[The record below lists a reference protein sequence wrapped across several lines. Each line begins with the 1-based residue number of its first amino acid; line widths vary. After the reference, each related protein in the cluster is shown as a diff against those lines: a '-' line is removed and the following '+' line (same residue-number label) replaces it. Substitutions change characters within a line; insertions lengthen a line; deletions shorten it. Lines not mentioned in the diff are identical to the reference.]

1 MVGKAGTS
9 QKTYSYTDYGETTE
23 QGEDDF
29 YNEVCYGGGIYD
41 KTTGLYYL
49 NARYYSPE
57 NGSFLTQDTYR
68 GSRSKTET
76 LNLYGYC
83 AGNPISYTDPS
94 GHWIWGVVG
103 AAMGAYDGYKYAKKK
118 GYKGWKMYASIAG
131 GAALGVVNPFKVFKV
146 ARTGYK
152 TYKAVKYSKKARA
165 AYKATKVTKKAKAK
179 PKHTVVMKKNTKAK
193 IQSKPAVRNSKGIKK
208 LQKSAGGTIGCFTAG
223 TKIHTKDG
231 FKAIETIQA
240 GDYVWSENPE
250 THEKALKKV
259 KKIFVREKDS
269 VVRLS
274 INGEAIETTNEHPF
288 YVEGHGWTNA
298 YDLKVGDKVRLE
310 DGTTGTVEKTKHVAL
325 DTPVTVYNFEVE
337 DFHTY
342 YVSEQKVLVHNT
354 CAATAK
360 NTQVAKSS
368 NNVQRVYRGDRSSM
382 TPEKVFTN
390 GFKPKGTGNDL
401 LAHTTSNTTPGNFV
415 STSKSRDIAEEFA
428 GKNGYVYEI
437 ETSRGIN
444 VNEVLGADSPHP
456 EQLEISVVDGILGSE
471 VKGAWKVKHGKIT
484 GEYIANP
491 NFRGRK

>member
-1 MVGKAGTS
+1 MISITRSATAA
-9 QKTYSYTDYGETTE
+9 E
-23 QGEDDF
+23 F
-29 YNEVCYGGGIYD
+29 YD

-118 GYKGWKMYASIAG
+118 GYKGWKKYAAIAG

-146 ARTGYK
+146 AKTGYK

-179 PKHTVVMKKNTKAK
+179 PKPTVVAKKQVKSRAKVSKAKKNTQVVKK
-193 IQSKPAVRNSKGIKK
+193 QTKSVSKRA
-208 LQKSAGGTIGCFTAG
+208 ACFTAG

-231 FKAIETIQA
+231 FKAIETIKA

-288 YVEGHGWTNA
+288 YVEGHGWTSA

-310 DGTTGTVEKTKHVAL
+310 DGTTGTVEKAKHVAL

-368 NNVQRVYRGDRSSM
+368 NNYVSSNDTKALPAPKSKSYM
-382 TPEKVFTN
+382 TGAEGEEELKQLVGGKSQKHF
-390 GFKPKGTGNDL
+390 
-401 LAHTTSNTTPGNFV
+401 
-415 STSKSRDIAEEFA
+415 STSI
-428 GKNGYVYEI
+428 GGVLW
-437 ETSRGIN
+437 IN
-444 VNEVLGADSPHP
+444 IQTTL
-456 EQLEISVVDGILGSE
+456 LMRL
-471 VKGAWKVKHGKIT
+471 K
-484 GEYIANP
+484 
-491 NFRGRK
+491 

>member
-1 MVGKAGTS
+1 MVGKDGVS

-23 QGEDDF
+23 QGENDF

-94 GHWIWGVVG
+94 GHWVWGVVG

-118 GYKGWKMYASIAG
+118 GYKGWKKYAAIAG

-231 FKAIETIQA
+231 FKAIENIKA

-288 YVEGHGWTNA
+288 YVEGHGWTSA

-310 DGTTGTVEKTKHVAL
+310 DGTTGTVEKAKHVAL

-368 NNVQRVYRGDRSSM
+368 NQTLKGTSVNSKNIRFSQSSVNDAKEIIESM
-382 TPEKVFTN
+382 TQ
-390 GFKPKGTGNDL
+390 KGWDGDPIDVVRMTDGKLTTLDNTRL
-401 LAHTTSNTTPGNFV
+401 LAAKTVGIDVQANIHLFDEILPEHLVPRFTTAKGVPKTWGDAVKLRIGKQNKGYRERYPFGSNIIGWKGN
-415 STSKSRDIAEEFA
+415 
-428 GKNGYVYEI
+428 
-437 ETSRGIN
+437 
-444 VNEVLGADSPHP
+444 
-456 EQLEISVVDGILGSE
+456 
-471 VKGAWKVKHGKIT
+471 
-484 GEYIANP
+484 
-491 NFRGRK
+491 

>member
-1 MVGKAGTS
+1 
-9 QKTYSYTDYGETTE
+9 
-23 QGEDDF
+23 
-29 YNEVCYGGGIYD
+29 
-41 KTTGLYYL
+41 
-49 NARYYSPE
+49 
-57 NGSFLTQDTYR
+57 
-68 GSRSKTET
+68 
-76 LNLYGYC
+76 
-83 AGNPISYTDPS
+83 
-94 GHWIWGVVG
+94 
-103 AAMGAYDGYKYAKKK
+103 MGAYDGYKYAKKK

-131 GAALGVVNPFKVFKV
+131 GAALGAVNPFKIFKM
-146 ARTGYK
+146 AKSGYK
-152 TYKAVKYSKKARA
+152 AYKAVKYTKKARNV
-165 AYKATKVTKKAKAK
+165 YKKTKRVVKVKAK
-179 PKHTVVMKKNTKAK
+179 PKSTVVAKKQVKSKAK
-193 IQSKPAVRNSKGIKK
+193 VSKAKKSTRVVKKQTKSVSKR
-208 LQKSAGGTIGCFTAG
+208 AACFTAG

-231 FKAIETIQA
+231 FKAIETIKA

-288 YVEGHGWTNA
+288 YVEGHGWKNA
-298 YDLKVGDKVRLE
+298 SDLKVGDKVRLE
-310 DGTTGTVEKTKHVAL
+310 DGTAGTVEKAKHVAL
-325 DTPVTVYNFEVE
+325 NSPVTVYNFEVE

-354 CAATAK
+354 CAATVK
-360 NTQVAKSS
+360 NTQVAKSG

>member
-1 MVGKAGTS
+1 
-9 QKTYSYTDYGETTE
+9 
-23 QGEDDF
+23 
-29 YNEVCYGGGIYD
+29 
-41 KTTGLYYL
+41 
-49 NARYYSPE
+49 
-57 NGSFLTQDTYR
+57 
-68 GSRSKTET
+68 
-76 LNLYGYC
+76 
-83 AGNPISYTDPS
+83 
-94 GHWIWGVVG
+94 
-103 AAMGAYDGYKYAKKK
+103 MGAYDGYKYAKKK
-118 GYKGWKMYASIAG
+118 GYKGWKKYAAIAG

-193 IQSKPAVRNSKGIKK
+193 LQSKPAVRNSKGIKK

-231 FKAIETIQA
+231 FKAIETIKA

-288 YVEGHGWTNA
+288 YVEGHGWANA
-298 YDLKVGDKVRLE
+298 SDLKVGDKVRLE
-310 DGTTGTVEKTKHVAL
+310 DGTTGTVEKAKHVKL

-354 CAATAK
+354 CAEP
-360 NTQVAKSS
+360 AKSAQKKS
-368 NNVQRVYRGDRSSM
+368 TEVIMPS
-382 TPEKVFTN
+382 
-390 GFKPKGTGNDL
+390 KPHRNK
-401 LAHTTSNTTPGNFV
+401 TPGHWETILETVDELKN
-415 STSKSRDIAEEFA
+415 SGNYSKI
-428 GKNGYVYEI
+428 YVNK
-437 ETSRGIN
+437 GIRN
-444 VNEVLGADSPHP
+444 
-456 EQLEISVVDGILGSE
+456 E
-471 VKGAWKVKHGKIT
+471 VKGALVNRRPDIMAVRHDGTIDQFEIPSKTDKIEKLYERINKSRNAM
-484 GEYIANP
+484 GERAGNIAIRMIIEERN
-491 NFRGRK
+491 GLWD